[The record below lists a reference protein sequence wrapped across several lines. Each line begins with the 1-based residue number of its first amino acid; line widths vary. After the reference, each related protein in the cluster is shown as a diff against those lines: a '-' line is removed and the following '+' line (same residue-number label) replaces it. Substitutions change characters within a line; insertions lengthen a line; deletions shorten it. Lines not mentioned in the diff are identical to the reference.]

1 MIGRVVTTSGIKK
14 EHYSLSPGTYTIV
27 LTQYGAKTVAAFVD
41 ASGKYAL
48 TTDYVF
54 YMDPVGYRP

>member
-1 MIGRVVTTSGIKK
+1 MIGRVVTTSGINKV
-14 EHYSLSPGTYTIV
+14 HYSLAPDVYTIV
-27 LTQYGAKTVAAFVD
+27 LTMHGAKPVAAFVD
-41 ASGKYAL
+41 AAGRYAL